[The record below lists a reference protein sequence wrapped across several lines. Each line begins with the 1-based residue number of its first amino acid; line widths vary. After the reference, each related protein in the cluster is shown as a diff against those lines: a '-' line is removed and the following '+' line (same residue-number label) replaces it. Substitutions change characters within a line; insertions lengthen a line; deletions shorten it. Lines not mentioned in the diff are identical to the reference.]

1 MSEPLRRHPIA
12 YASRALSQTER
23 NYAQIEKECLAIV
36 FATERFEH
44 YILGKDCIKV
54 LTDHKPL
61 VTIFNKSILT
71 SPKRLQRM
79 RLRLQKFDL
88 FLEYKPG
95 PKMHI
100 SDTLSRASLPIPE
113 IKEGLQN
120 YQIFQINEET
130 KKRKAVEERDM
141 EDSLFVTDQR
151 LGKIRQATATD
162 DSLQNLMPCIKDGWP
177 DSKADIPMCIKEFLA
192 IS

>member
-1 MSEPLRRHPIA
+1 
-12 YASRALSQTER
+12 
-23 NYAQIEKECLAIV
+23 
-36 FATERFEH
+36 
-44 YILGKDCIKV
+44 
-54 LTDHKPL
+54 
-61 VTIFNKSILT
+61 
-71 SPKRLQRM
+71 
-79 RLRLQKFDL
+79 
-88 FLEYKPG
+88 
-95 PKMHI
+95 MHI

-151 LGKIRQATATD
+151 LGKILQATATD
-162 DSLQNLMPCIKDGWP
+162 DSLQNLMTCIKDGWP